1 MPAPQTILD
10 LIARFEANLA
20 DYRSGHYNET
30 QVRREF
36 VDPFFKALGWDIDNE
51 QGYAER
57 YKDVIHEDAIRVAD
71 SVKAPDYAFRIGGA
85 RRFFVETKKPA
96 VNVKE
101 DIHPAYQLRRYAWS
115 AKLPL
120 SILTDFEEF
129 AVYDCRIQPNKA
141 DKASTA
147 RILYLTYR
155 DYTEKWDEIAA
166 IFSREAIL
174 KGAFDRYAESSKKR
188 GTAEVDDA
196 FLAEMDEWRLLLARN
211 LALRNADLT
220 QRELNFAVQMIIDR
234 IIFLRIA
241 EDRGIEPAEQLR
253 NLSRG
258 KGLYDGLR
266 VLFERADQKYNSG
279 LFHFHAEQGRADFD
293 ALTPGLSVDDDTL
306 QKIIRRLYYPESPYV
321 FSQIPPDI
329 LGQVYERFLGKVI
342 RLTKGHRATVEDKPE
357 VRKAGGVY
365 YTPTYIVDYIV
376 KNTVGR
382 LLEGQTPASAADL
395 RVLDPAC
402 GSGSF
407 LIGAYQY
414 LLDWHRD
421 QYLADGPEKHARGR
435 QPRLVQTQDGDWKLT
450 IDEKKRI
457 LLDHIH
463 GVDIDSQAVEVTK
476 LSLLL
481 KVLEGEAAG
490 AGQIALLTTER
501 LLPDLDGNIKCGNSL
516 IGPDFYAATPQ
527 QLGLF
532 GDAEEMH
539 RINAFDWHAAFPKI
553 MARGGFDAVIGNPP
567 YIRIQALKEWAPVE
581 VEFYKQAYRAAGKG
595 NYDIYVVFV
604 EKGLSLLNGRGRLG
618 FILPHKFFNAQY
630 GEPLRGLIA
639 EGRHLAGVVHF
650 GDQQVFKGATTYTCL
665 LFLKKAGVEAC
676 EMVKVDDLAAWR
688 TQAQNAASGT
698 IPTQSVTAKEWNFV
712 VGRSAALF
720 DRLRQIPVKLGDVA
734 DRMAQGIRTSANEVY
749 VLDLVSSDGDLI
761 TAHSKQLNLDVVLE
775 RGVTSLFL
783 QGREIKPYRIMPS
796 GKVVIIPYRIE
807 NSHIRLIDEQE
818 MRGCFPRTFE
828 YLSKNRSYL
837 EERERGRMGG
847 GNWYAYVYPKN
858 IDVMSKCKILV
869 PDIANR
875 ASFGLD
881 ENGDYAFTSGYG
893 ITLKNEKAESIKY
906 VLGLLNSRLLD
917 LYLKSISTTMRGGFF
932 RYFTQFIEQL
942 PIRTIDFSNP
952 ADRARHDRMVALVE
966 GMLDLHRRLP
976 AARTPQEK
984 TLLQRQIEATDHR
997 IDALVYE
1004 LYGLTDEEIRLVEGT
1019 T

>member
-1 MPAPQTILD
+1 MPAPQSILD

-71 SVKAPDYAFRIGGA
+71 SVKAPDYAFRIGGV

-129 AVYDCRIQPNKA
+129 AVYDCRVQPNKS

-147 RILYLTYR
+147 RTLYLTYR
-155 DYTEKWDEIAA
+155 DYAKRWDEITA

-211 LALRNADLT
+211 LALRNPDLT
-220 QRELNFAVQMIIDR
+220 QRELNFAVQMVIDR

-258 KGLYDGLR
+258 KGIYDGLR

-279 LFHFHAEQGRADFD
+279 LFHFHTEPGRADFD
-293 ALTPGLSVDDDTL
+293 TLTPGLDADDDTL
-306 QKIIRRLYYPESPYV
+306 HHIIRRLYYPESPYV

-376 KNTVGR
+376 KNTVGK
-382 LLEGQTPASAADL
+382 LLEGKTPASAADL

-421 QYLADGPEKHARGR
+421 QYLAGGPENHAKGR

-516 IGPDFYAATPQ
+516 IGPDFYAASPQ

-532 GDAEEMH
+532 GDEEEAY
-539 RINAFDWHAAFPKI
+539 RINVFDWNSAFPKI
-553 MARGGFDAVIGNPP
+553 MQRGGFDAVIGNPP

-604 EKGLSLLNGRGRLG
+604 EKGLGLLNGRGRLG

-665 LFLKKAGVEAC
+665 LFLEKAGAETC

-688 TQAQNAASGT
+688 TQAQDVARGS
-698 IPTQSVTAKEWNFV
+698 IPAQNIAAKEWNFV
-712 VGRSAALF
+712 VGQSRDLF
-720 DRLRQIPVKLGDVA
+720 DRLHQMPVRLGDIAHIFVGT
-734 DRMAQGIRTSANEVY
+734 QTSADDVF
-749 VLDLVSSDGDLI
+749 VLDECHHETNYIIGI
-761 TAHSKQLNLDVVLE
+761 SKA
-775 RGVTSLFL
+775 
-783 QGREIKPYRIMPS
+783 
-796 GKVVIIPYRIE
+796 
-807 NSHIRLIDEQE
+807 
-818 MRGCFPRTFE
+818 
-828 YLSKNRSYL
+828 LSKEVKVEIACTRPFLRGKQIRRYESPNSSSYLVCPYEISEHGSRLLTKAEFLSQYPLALAYL
-837 EERERGRMGG
+837 EENMPALRAREKGKFDGQ
-847 GNWYAYVYPKN
+847 NWYAFGYPKSMN
-858 IDVMSKCKILV
+858 LFQKPKIIV
-869 PDIANR
+869 PDYNNI
-875 ASFGLD
+875 ASFTFDPDG
-881 ENGDYAFTSGYG
+881 YFYKTGYG
-893 ITLKNEKAESIKY
+893 AIVSDPVLSPIY
-906 VLGLLNSRLLD
+906 VLGLLNSPLLFG
-917 LYLKSISTTMRGGFF
+917 YLLSIGTSLRGGYIRFW
-932 RYFTQFIEQL
+932 TQFIEQL
-942 PIRTIDFSNP
+942 PIRTIDFADP
-952 ADRARHDRMVALVE
+952 ADRARHDRMVTLVE
-966 GMLDLHRRLP
+966 GMLDLHKRLP
-976 AARTPQEK
+976 AARTPQDRA
-984 TLLQRQIEATDHR
+984 LLQRQIEATDR
-997 IDALVYE
+997 QIDALVYE
-1004 LYGLTDEEIRLVEGT
+1004 LYDLTDEEIRIVEGAT
-1019 T
+1019 GR